1 MNYAL
6 LNLIN
11 LIFDILVFLILI
23 EVIGSWVLAARV
35 RLPDA
40 LYRLLEV
47 VHAITGPIMEPIR
60 RLIPPLGGLDL
71 SPLIALILLQV
82 AQRLLISVLVGF
94 R

>member
-11 LIFDILVFLILI
+11 LVFDILFLLIFI
-23 EVIGSWVLAARV
+23 EVIGSWVMAARV

-40 LYRLLEV
+40 IYRLLEV
-47 VHAITGPIMEPIR
+47 VHAIVGPLMEPIR

-82 AQRLLISVLVGF
+82 IQRLLISVLVGF

>member
-6 LNLIN
+6 LSLIN
-11 LIFDILVFLILI
+11 LIFDILILLIFV

-40 LYRLLEV
+40 IYRLLEV

-60 RLIPPLGGLDL
+60 RVIPPLGGLDL
-71 SPLIALILLQV
+71 SPLIALILLQII
-82 AQRLLISVLVGF
+82 QRLLVSVLVGL